1 MDRFTLLSTNLS
13 HAATSFKAGAKKKRK
28 MPFTHPL
35 TLCVPATRPGQQRK
49 GSLLFASACCVS
61 APDNSTFNA
70 ADLLLLKRC
79 HAWFLISFV
88 VALSCLF
95 STCRAAFKVGS
106 VSTGAGRAA
115 TTAAVCSCPPTSDIV
130 LAWVAQHQTLQP
142 KTLLQLS
149 FPTCHLGT
157 CACTHCQAQSI
168 TPRGLLF

>member
-13 HAATSFKAGAKKKRK
+13 HTATSFSKQVPKKKEI
-28 MPFTHPL
+28 PFTLPL

-49 GSLLFASACCVS
+49 VSLLCASACCAS

-70 ADLLLLKRC
+70 ADLLSFKKC
-79 HAWFLISFV
+79 HASFLISFV

-106 VSTGAGRAA
+106 VSTGTGRAA
-115 TTAAVCSCPPTSDIV
+115 TTAAVCSCPPTSDI
-130 LAWVAQHQTLQP
+130 LAWVAQQQTLQL
-142 KTLLQLS
+142 KTLRQML

-157 CACTHCQAQSI
+157 CACTHCQVQSI
-168 TPRGLLF
+168 IPRGLLF

>member
-13 HAATSFKAGAKKKRK
+13 HAATSFKAGAKKRK

-35 TLCVPATRPGQQRK
+35 TLCVPVTRQGQKRK
-49 GSLLFASACCVS
+49 ASLLFASTCCAS
-61 APDNSTFNA
+61 APDNNTFNA
-70 ADLLLLKRC
+70 TDLLLLKRC
-79 HAWFLISFV
+79 HASFLISFV

-95 STCRAAFKVGS
+95 STSRAAFKVGS

-115 TTAAVCSCPPTSDIV
+115 TTAAVCSCPPTSDI
-130 LAWVAQHQTLQP
+130 LAWVAQQQTLQP
-142 KTLLQLS
+142 KTLRQLL

-168 TPRGLLF
+168 TPRGFLF